1 MVRILEVR
9 TEHVIPFKAL
19 IEVLKEILTEV
30 IFEFKK
36 EPIKESESD
45 IKKKDKKKKKRHDK
59 EESCDSDS
67 DNDGQRYEGGI
78 KVLTISPTKSVL
90 IYLKFDINEFSKFKC
105 KRNLELGI
113 NLLMLFK
120 LLKSVDK
127 GDSLTLYYDDS
138 QKQYLGI
145 TSYNS
150 DKRATT
156 EDKLKLMDID
166 VEKLKIPSLVKYDGY
181 VSMPASEFHKMCR
194 DISNIAEHLEI
205 KCTQNSI
212 IFKCKGDYAIR
223 EKTYST
229 TDDDKNS
236 ISITQTAEKGTILQG
251 VYELK
256 DLTLFNKCNNF
267 CNDVEIIMKNNRPL
281 VLKYVIGT
289 VGRAILAI
297 SPVKLDD
304 DGIESDEDDD
314 YGGTIKY
321 K

>member
-1 MVRILEVR
+1 M
-9 TEHVIPFKAL
+9 

-30 IFEFKK
+30 IFEFRK
-36 EPIKESESD
+36 EPIKTSESE
-45 IKKKDKKKKKRHDK
+45 KKTKDKEKDKKKKKKKDK
-59 EESCDSDS
+59 EQKEDSDSDS

-105 KRNLELGI
+105 KRKRELGI
-113 NLLMLFK
+113 NLPMLFK

-127 GDSLTLYYDDS
+127 GDSLTLYYDDN

-150 DKRATT
+150 DKKATT
-156 EDKLKLMDID
+156 EDKLKLMDLD
-166 VEKLKIPSLVKYDGY
+166 VQNLKIPSLVKYDGY
-181 VSMPASEFHKMCR
+181 VAMPANEFHKMCR

-212 IFKCKGDYAIR
+212 IFKCKGDNAIR

-236 ISITQTAEKGTILQG
+236 ISITQTADKGTILQG

-256 DLTLFNKCNNF
+256 DLTLFNKCTNF
-267 CNDVEIIMKNNRPL
+267 CNDVEIIMKNNKPL
-281 VLKYVIGT
+281 ILKYIIGT
-289 VGRAILAI
+289 IGKALLCV

-304 DGIESDEDDD
+304 DDIVSDKEDD